1 MVRISTKISLWIDR
15 ETRDL
20 ELEKKIP
27 DLKPI
32 MRLKGAMLFTGK
44 DVPDIAIIDTGAH
57 ISLIPFQT
65 WEGLNVDV
73 IAEHCTAGVVPGE
86 TMPVKVGYVK
96 ATLLDEFGNES
107 KEIRFLAL
115 TNNVNLLLGVR
126 DILERFT
133 LHVDFVNDEVYL
145 QEIGV
150 RRTEPEGTL
159 IEIRT
164 HSETDE
170 SVMKL

>member
-1 MVRISTKISLWIDR
+1 MVRISTKISLWIGR

-32 MRLKGAMLFTGK
+32 MRLKGAVLFTGK

-73 IAEHCTAGVVPGE
+73 IADHYTAGVVPGE

-96 ATLLDEFGNES
+96 AILLDEFGNES
-107 KEIRFLAL
+107 KEIRFLAYLAL
-115 TNNVNLLLGVR
+115 TNRVNLLLGVR
-126 DILERFT
+126 DILEWFA
-133 LHVDFVNDEVYL
+133 LHIDCVNDEVYL
-145 QEIGV
+145 QEIGE
-150 RRTEPEGTL
+150 RREEVM
-159 IEIRT
+159 
-164 HSETDE
+164 DE
-170 SVMKL
+170 NAV

>member
-1 MVRISTKISLWIDR
+1 M
-15 ETRDL
+15 
-20 ELEKKIP
+20 EKKIP

-32 MRLKGAMLFTGK
+32 MRLKGAVLFIGK

-96 ATLLDEFGNES
+96 AILLDEFGNES
-107 KEIRFLAL
+107 EEIRFLAYLAL
-115 TNNVNLLLGVR
+115 TNKVNLLLGVR
-126 DILERFT
+126 DMLERFA
-133 LHVDFVNDEVYL
+133 LHTDFVNDEVYL
-145 QEIGV
+145 QEIGE
-150 RRTEPEGTL
+150 RREEVM
-159 IEIRT
+159 
-164 HSETDE
+164 DE
-170 SVMKL
+170 NAV